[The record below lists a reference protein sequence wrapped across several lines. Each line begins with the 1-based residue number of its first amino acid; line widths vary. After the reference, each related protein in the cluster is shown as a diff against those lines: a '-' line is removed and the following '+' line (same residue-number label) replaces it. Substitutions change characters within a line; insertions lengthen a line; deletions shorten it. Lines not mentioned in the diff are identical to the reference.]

1 MVGHTLSILRNP
13 FGFLAS
19 LSLYGDLVWIHT
31 GRIKMLVVCDPDI
44 AHDVLVNDRIFDKGG
59 ILFDR
64 ARDVVGNGLITC
76 AYPDHRRQRR
86 LTQPAFHS
94 TRLAGYSSVMTE
106 QIAAVLDTWHN
117 GQVIDVQVEMQ
128 KITMAVML
136 STMFGTAMN
145 YKMTAEVMEDLTH
158 VLSGIYLRMFL
169 PRPLVKLP
177 LPMNRQFHR
186 ANNRLR
192 RAVASVIATR
202 IQESASD
209 VEHHDLLEMLLVATD
224 EDTHGEGLSEVEV
237 ADQIITFFSAG
248 VETTANTLAW
258 ALCQISSSPPIEER
272 LQAEADAILAGRSAT
287 YDDLPRLPLARNI
300 VTETLRLQ
308 PAVWFMTRQVTADT
322 NLAGHA
328 IPAGTTI
335 VYSPY
340 VIHHSADLY
349 AEPGTFNPDR
359 WNENTPRT
367 SRVRNSFIPFGGGAR
382 KCIGDELGTTEAVLA
397 LASIAAR
404 WQVRSI
410 ATTLPESQPGAT
422 NRPKAPRMR
431 LSAREP
437 QLTPDTHNCGGP

>member
-1 MVGHTLSILRNP
+1 MVGHTLGILRDP

-19 LSLYGDLVWIHT
+19 LSLCGDLVWIHT
-31 GRIKMLVVCDPDI
+31 GRFKMLVVCDPDI

-86 LTQPAFHS
+86 LAQPAFHF
-94 TRLAGYSSVMTE
+94 TRLVGYSSVMTE

-128 KITMAVML
+128 KITIAVML

-145 YKMTAEVMEDLTH
+145 HETTSEVMDDLTA
-158 VLSGIYLRMFL
+158 VVSGTYLRMFL
-169 PRPLVKLP
+169 PGPLGKLP

-192 RAVASVIATR
+192 RAVASVIANR
-202 IQESASD
+202 IQENASD
-209 VEHHDLLEMLLVATD
+209 VEHHDLLNMLLVATD
-224 EDTHGEGLSEVEV
+224 EDTHGEGFSKVEV
-237 ADQIITFFSAG
+237 ADQLITFFSAG

-258 ALCQISSSPPIEER
+258 ALCLISSSPPIEER
-272 LQAEADAILAGRSAT
+272 LQVEVDSILAGRPAT
-287 YDDLPRLPLARNI
+287 YDDLPRLTLTRNI

-328 IPAGTTI
+328 IPAGTTL

-340 VIHHSADLY
+340 VIHHRADLY
-349 AEPGTFNPDR
+349 VEPDTFNPDR

-367 SRVRNSFIPFGGGAR
+367 SRARNSFIPFGGGAR

-404 WQVRSI
+404 WQVRSV
-410 ATTLPESQPGAT
+410 ATAPPESQPGAT
-422 NRPKAPRMR
+422 NRPKASRMR

-437 QLTPDTHNCGGP
+437 RPTPDAYDCGVP